1 MPVATLVMGAIQILA
16 ILELKYL
23 TQLCPAVLMMEQVIL
38 HFSVKNTFLD
48 VRPVEDGM

>member
-23 TQLCPAVLMMEQVIL
+23 TQLCYLMMEQVIL

-48 VRPVEDGM
+48 VRPVEDEM